1 MKTLR
6 GYEFRQGID
15 AFVPKVCSALGLAPV
30 TLRWTEIS
38 TACIDAYGRMELSIV
53 QDDAVIS
60 GAVFERY
67 CGKVLHELLHRA
79 FTDFDVVTHRPAR
92 QYIMALHNGI
102 EDGRIERECIRL
114 NMTGNCR
121 SLLTRL
127 IDGFVAEAMAQVEDW
142 SDPAQYPFIL
152 AVMCRPHAKQ
162 VIPLPLPLHSIFTEA
177 VHRLDACR
185 PGLPGTRDTMD
196 IAEWV
201 FDQLKALP
209 QQPPKQPPQQPPQ
222 GEGQGQDGEGQGE
235 DGEGQGQ
242 GADGQGEDGEGQ
254 GQGQGADGQGQGQGQ
269 EGDGQGAD
277 GEGQGQEKG
286 QEGPSDG
293 QEGPQKDGDKGQGT
307 PTPKAAPEAPKE
319 AFSPVNNKKGE
330 MVLAVETEP
339 SAEIPEDA
347 TGHGTYDKGAKL
359 SRQGA
364 HVGYPCHDMQV
375 TVPAKMRYDL
385 KRMFD
390 KSGMEEFQPG
400 RKTGALNVRA
410 LPSLARGNDRL
421 FKRRMEVEGIDSAV
435 VIVLDVSGSMEE
447 VSSGYRIKSAVKA
460 CAALLESLNAAGVA
474 TCVLTFAST
483 TSVLKPWAMPV
494 KKALGE
500 IKGVRCG
507 STTNDYFAVKY
518 AHELLLARNEQ
529 RKVCFVITD
538 GGGAHYT
545 ALQVQSGERLGL
557 TTVGVGI
564 GVDIS
569 STYPQSVCIDDV
581 TKLGEVAFSQIKLAA

>member
-1 MKTLR
+1 MKTLK
-6 GYEFRQGID
+6 GYEFMRGIETF
-15 AFVPKVCSALGLAPV
+15 AHKACSALGLPPV
-30 TLRWTEIS
+30 TVRWTQIH

-53 QDDAVIS
+53 KDDAVIS

-79 FTDFDVVTHRPAR
+79 FTDFSVVTTRAAR
-92 QYIMALHNGI
+92 QYVMALHNGI
-102 EDGRIERECIRL
+102 EDGRIESECIRL
-114 NMTGNCR
+114 NMTGNC
-121 SLLTRL
+121 SQLLTRL

-162 VIPLPLPLHSIFTEA
+162 TIPVPLPLHSIFVEA
-177 VHRLDACR
+177 VSRMGACR
-185 PGLPGTRDTMD
+185 PGLQGTRDTME

-209 QQPPKQPPQQPPQ
+209 QQPPKQTPKQPPQQPPQ
-222 GEGQGQDGEGQGE
+222 GDGGEDGEGQGQDGEGQG
-235 DGEGQGQ
+235 QGQ
-242 GADGQGEDGEGQ
+242 GQGEDGQ
-254 GQGQGADGQGQGQGQ
+254 
-269 EGDGQGAD
+269 
-277 GEGQGQEKG
+277 G

-293 QEGPQKDGDKGQGT
+293 QEGPQKEGGKGQGT
-307 PTPKAAPEAPKE
+307 PTPKKAPEAPKE
-319 AFSPVNNKKGE
+319 AFSPVNKKGE
-330 MVLAVETEP
+330 MVKAVETEP
-339 SAEIPEDA
+339 SAEIPEGA
-347 TGHGTYDKGAKL
+347 QGHGTYDKAAKL
-359 SRQGA
+359 GRPGM
-364 HVGYPCHDMQV
+364 HVGVSCHDIQV

-385 KRMFD
+385 KRLFD

-410 LPSLARGNDRL
+410 LPSMARGNDRL

-447 VSSGYRIKSAVKA
+447 VSGDNRIRPAVKTL
-460 CAALLESLNAAGVA
+460 AALLESLNAAGVA
-474 TCVLTFAST
+474 TCVLTFAND

-507 STTNDYFAVKY
+507 GSTNDYFAVRY
-518 AHELLLARNEQ
+518 AHELLLARSEA

-538 GGGAHYT
+538 GGGAYST
-545 ALQVQSGERLGL
+545 ALQVESGQRLGL

-581 TKLGEVAFSQIKLAA
+581 SKLGEVAFNQIKLAA

>member
-38 TACIDAYGRMELSIV
+38 TACINSYGQMELSIV
-53 QDDAVIS
+53 RDDAVIS

-79 FTDFDVVTHRPAR
+79 FTDFDVVTNRPAR

-127 IDGFVAEAMAQVEDW
+127 IDGFVAEAMAQVTDW
-142 SDPAQYPFIL
+142 SNPAQYPFIL

-177 VHRLDACR
+177 VRRMDACR

-209 QQPPKQPPQQPPQ
+209 QEPPKQTPKQPPQGDGGDGQ
-222 GEGQGQDGEGQGE
+222 GEGQGQEGEGE

-242 GADGQGEDGEGQ
+242 GD
-254 GQGQGADGQGQGQGQ
+254 GQGQ
-269 EGDGQGAD
+269 EG
-277 GEGQGQEKG
+277 
-286 QEGPSDG
+286 PSNG
-293 QEGPQKDGDKGQGT
+293 QEGPQKDGDKGQGASG
-307 PTPKAAPEAPKE
+307 PASAPEAPKE
-319 AFSPVNNKKGE
+319 AFSPVNKKGE
-330 MVLAVETEP
+330 MVKAVETEP

-364 HVGYPCHDMQV
+364 HVGVPCHDIQV

-390 KSGMEEFQPG
+390 KSGLEEFQPG

-421 FKRRMEVEGIDSAV
+421 FKRRMEVEGVDSAV

-518 AHELLLARNEQ
+518 AHELLLARSEQ

-538 GGGAHYT
+538 GGGAYYT
-545 ALQVQSGERLGL
+545 SLQVQSGQNLGI

-569 STYPQSVCIDDV
+569 DTYPQAVCIDDV
-581 TKLGEVAFSQIKLAA
+581 TKLGEVAFNQIKLAA

>member
-38 TACIDAYGRMELSIV
+38 TACINARGQMELSIV
-53 QDDAVIS
+53 RDDAVIS

-79 FTDFDVVTHRPAR
+79 FTDFSVVTTRPAR
-92 QYIMALHNGI
+92 QYVMQLHNGI

-162 VIPLPLPLHSIFTEA
+162 MIPVPLPLHSIFVEA
-177 VHRLDACR
+177 VRRLDACR
-185 PGLPGTRDTMD
+185 PGLPGTKDTMD

-201 FDQLKALP
+201 FDQLQALP

-222 GEGQGQDGEGQGE
+222 GDGGEGQGE
-235 DGEGQGQ
+235 DG
-242 GADGQGEDGEGQ
+242 QGED
-254 GQGQGADGQGQGQGQ
+254 GQGQGQ
-269 EGDGQGAD
+269 EG
-277 GEGQGQEKG
+277 EGQGDG
-286 QEGPSDG
+286 QEDPSDG
-293 QEGPQKDGDKGQGT
+293 QEGPQKEGGKGQGT

-319 AFSPVNNKKGE
+319 AFSPVNKKGE
-330 MVLAVETEP
+330 MVKAVETEP
-339 SAEIPEDA
+339 SAEIPEGA

-359 SRQGA
+359 SRPGA

-447 VSSGYRIKSAVKA
+447 AFSGYRIKSAVKA

-507 STTNDYFAVKY
+507 SSTNDYFAVKY
-518 AHELLLARNEQ
+518 AHELLLARSEQ

-545 ALQVQSGERLGL
+545 ALQVQSGQRLGL

-569 STYPQSVCIDDV
+569 DTYPQSVCIDDV

>member
-38 TACIDAYGRMELSIV
+38 TACINSYGQMELSIV
-53 QDDAVIS
+53 KDDAVIS

-162 VIPLPLPLHSIFTEA
+162 VIPLPLPLHSIFVEA
-177 VHRLDACR
+177 VSRMGACR

-222 GEGQGQDGEGQGE
+222 GDGGDGQGDGQGQEGEGQ

-242 GADGQGEDGEGQ
+242 GADGQGQGED
-254 GQGQGADGQGQGQGQ
+254 GQGQ
-269 EGDGQGAD
+269 EG
-277 GEGQGQEKG
+277 
-286 QEGPSDG
+286 PSNG

-319 AFSPVNNKKGE
+319 AFSPVNKKGE
-330 MVLAVETEP
+330 MVKAVETEP
-339 SAEIPEDA
+339 TAEIPEGA

-364 HVGYPCHDMQV
+364 HVGVPCHDMQV

-410 LPSLARGNDRL
+410 LPSMARGNDRL

-507 STTNDYFAVKY
+507 GSTNDYFAVRY
-518 AHELLLARNEQ
+518 AHELLLARSEQ

-538 GGGAHYT
+538 GGGAAYT
-545 ALQVQSGERLGL
+545 ALQVQSGQRLGL

-569 STYPQSVCIDDV
+569 DTYPQAVCIDDV

>member
-38 TACIDAYGRMELSIV
+38 TACINSYGQMELSIV
-53 QDDAVIS
+53 KDDAVIS

-92 QYIMALHNGI
+92 QYIMQLHNGI

-114 NMTGNCR
+114 NMTGNCL

-127 IDGFVAEAMAQVEDW
+127 IDGFVAEAMTKVTDW
-142 SDPAQYPFIL
+142 SNPAQYPFIL

-177 VHRLDACR
+177 VSRMDACR
-185 PGLPGTRDTMD
+185 PGLPGTQDTMD

-209 QQPPKQPPQQPPQ
+209 QEPPKQTPKQPPQGDGGDGQGEDGQGDGQ
-222 GEGQGQDGEGQGE
+222 GEGQGQEGEGQEGE
-235 DGEGQGQ
+235 
-242 GADGQGEDGEGQ
+242 GEDGEGQ
-254 GQGQGADGQGQGQGQ
+254 GQGQGADG
-269 EGDGQGAD
+269 E
-277 GEGQGQEKG
+277 
-286 QEGPSDG
+286 G
-293 QEGPQKDGDKGQGT
+293 QEGPQKEGDKGQGASG
-307 PTPKAAPEAPKE
+307 PASAPEAPKE
-319 AFSPVNNKKGE
+319 AFSPVNKKGE
-330 MVLAVETEP
+330 MVKAVETEP
-339 SAEIPEDA
+339 SAEIPEGA
-347 TGHGTYDKGAKL
+347 TGRGTYDKGAKL
-359 SRQGA
+359 SRPGA
-364 HVGYPCHDMQV
+364 HVGAANWDIQV

-447 VSSGYRIKSAVKA
+447 DSSGYRIKSAVKA

-518 AHELLLARNEQ
+518 AHDLLLARSEQ

-538 GGGAHYT
+538 GGGAYYT
-545 ALQVQSGERLGL
+545 SLQVESGQNLGI

-569 STYPQSVCIDDV
+569 DTYPQAVCIDDV
-581 TKLGEVAFSQIKLAA
+581 TKLGEVAFNQIKLAA

>member
-1 MKTLR
+1 MKTMR
-6 GYEFRQGID
+6 GYEFMRGMET
-15 AFVPKVCSALGLAPV
+15 FTHKVCAALGLPNV
-30 TLRWTEIS
+30 TVRWTQIS
-38 TACIDAYGRMELSIV
+38 TASIDAYGRIELSIV
-53 QDDAVIS
+53 ADDAIIS
-60 GAVFERY
+60 VAVFERY

-79 FTDFDVVTHRPAR
+79 FTDFTVVTNRPAR
-92 QYIMALHNGI
+92 QYIMQLHNGI

-114 NMTGNCR
+114 NMTGNC
-121 SLLTRL
+121 SQLLSRL

-142 SDPAQYPFIL
+142 SDPAQYPFVL

-162 VIPLPLPLHSIFTEA
+162 LIPVPLPLHSIFTEA

-209 QQPPKQPPQQPPQ
+209 KQPPQQPPKQPPQ
-222 GEGQGQDGEGQGE
+222 GEGDGGEDGEGQGE

-242 GADGQGEDGEGQ
+242 GDGQG
-254 GQGQGADGQGQGQGQ
+254 
-269 EGDGQGAD
+269 
-277 GEGQGQEKG
+277 KG

-293 QEGPQKDGDKGQGT
+293 QEGPQKDGGKGQGT

-319 AFSPVNNKKGE
+319 AFSPVTHKGE
-330 MVLAVETEP
+330 MVKAVETEP
-339 SAEIPEDA
+339 NAEIPEGA
-347 TGHGTYDKGAKL
+347 SGHGTYDKAAKL
-359 SRQGA
+359 ARPGA
-364 HVGYPCHDMQV
+364 HVGYPCHDIQV

-410 LPSLARGNDRL
+410 LPSMARGNDRL

-447 VSSGYRIKSAVKA
+447 VCGGNRIRPAVKTL
-460 CAALLESLNAAGVA
+460 AALLESLNAAGVA
-474 TCVLTFAST
+474 TCVVTFANS

-494 KKALGE
+494 KKAMGE
-500 IKGVRCG
+500 IKGVCCG
-507 STTNDYFAVKY
+507 GSTNDYFAVRY
-518 AHELLLARNEQ
+518 AHELLLARSEQ

-538 GGGAHYT
+538 GGGAAFT
-545 ALQVQSGERLGL
+545 ALQVQSGQRLGI

-569 STYPQSVCIDDV
+569 DTYPQSVCIDDV

>member
-1 MKTLR
+1 MKTMR
-6 GYEFRQGID
+6 GYEFMRGMET
-15 AFVPKVCSALGLAPV
+15 FTHKVCAALGLPTV
-30 TLRWTEIS
+30 TVRWTQIS
-38 TACIDAYGRMELSIV
+38 TASIDAYGRIELSIV
-53 QDDAVIS
+53 ADDAIIS
-60 GAVFERY
+60 VAVFERY

-79 FTDFDVVTHRPAR
+79 FTDFTVVTNRPAR
-92 QYIMALHNGI
+92 QYIMQLHNGI
-102 EDGRIERECIRL
+102 EDGRIESECIRL
-114 NMTGNCR
+114 NMTGNC
-121 SLLTRL
+121 SQLLTRL

-177 VHRLDACR
+177 VSRMAACR

-209 QQPPKQPPQQPPQ
+209 KQPPQQPPKQPPQ
-222 GEGQGQDGEGQGE
+222 GDGG
-235 DGEGQGQ
+235 D
-242 GADGQGEDGEGQ
+242 
-254 GQGQGADGQGQGQGQ
+254 GQGADGQGQGD
-269 EGDGQGAD
+269 GDD
-277 GEGQGQEKG
+277 GEGQGDGQGKG

-293 QEGPQKDGDKGQGT
+293 QEGPQKEGGKGQGT

-319 AFSPVNNKKGE
+319 AFSPVTHKGE
-330 MVLAVETEP
+330 MVKAVETEP
-339 SAEIPEDA
+339 SAGIPEGA
-347 TGHGTYDKGAKL
+347 TGCGTYDKAAKL
-359 SRQGA
+359 GRPGM
-364 HVGYPCHDMQV
+364 HVGVPCHDMQV

-410 LPSLARGNDRL
+410 LPSMARGSDRL
-421 FKRRMEVEGIDSAV
+421 FKRRMEVEGVDSAV

-447 VSSGYRIKSAVKA
+447 VCGGNRIRPAVKA
-460 CAALLESLNAAGVA
+460 LAALLESLNAAGVA
-474 TCVLTFAST
+474 TCVLTFAND

-507 STTNDYFAVKY
+507 GSTNDYFAVRY
-518 AHELLLARNEQ
+518 AHELLLARSEA
-529 RKVCFVITD
+529 RRVCFVITD
-538 GGGAHYT
+538 GGGAYST
-545 ALQVQSGERLGL
+545 ALQVKSGQHLGL

-569 STYPQSVCIDDV
+569 DTYPQAVCIDDV
-581 TKLGEVAFSQIKLAA
+581 SKLGEVAFSQIKLAA

>member
-1 MKTLR
+1 
-6 GYEFRQGID
+6 
-15 AFVPKVCSALGLAPV
+15 
-30 TLRWTEIS
+30 
-38 TACIDAYGRMELSIV
+38 
-53 QDDAVIS
+53 
-60 GAVFERY
+60 
-67 CGKVLHELLHRA
+67 
-79 FTDFDVVTHRPAR
+79 
-92 QYIMALHNGI
+92 
-102 EDGRIERECIRL
+102 
-114 NMTGNCR
+114 
-121 SLLTRL
+121 
-127 IDGFVAEAMAQVEDW
+127 
-142 SDPAQYPFIL
+142 
-152 AVMCRPHAKQ
+152 
-162 VIPLPLPLHSIFTEA
+162 
-177 VHRLDACR
+177 
-185 PGLPGTRDTMD
+185 LPGTRDTMD

-209 QQPPKQPPQQPPQ
+209 QQPPKQTPKQPPQQPPQ
-222 GEGQGQDGEGQGE
+222 GDGGEDGEGQGADGEGQGE
-235 DGEGQGQ
+235 DG
-242 GADGQGEDGEGQ
+242 
-254 GQGQGADGQGQGQGQ
+254 QGQGQ
-269 EGDGQGAD
+269 EGEGQDGEGQGQGAD

-319 AFSPVNNKKGE
+319 AFSPVNKKGE
-330 MVLAVETEP
+330 MVKAVETEP
-339 SAEIPEDA
+339 SAEIPEGA

-359 SRQGA
+359 SRPGA
-364 HVGYPCHDMQV
+364 HVGYPCHDIQV

-447 VSSGYRIKSAVKA
+447 ACSGYRIKSAVKA

-518 AHELLLARNEQ
+518 AHELLLARSEQ

-538 GGGAHYT
+538 GGGAAYT
-545 ALQVQSGERLGL
+545 ALQVQSGQRLGL

-581 TKLGEVAFSQIKLAA
+581 SKLGEVAFSQIKLAA

>member
-1 MKTLR
+1 MKTLK
-6 GYEFRQGID
+6 GYEFMRGIETF
-15 AFVPKVCSALGLAPV
+15 AHKACSALGLPPV
-30 TLRWTEIS
+30 TVRWTQIS
-38 TACIDAYGRMELSIV
+38 TACIDAFGRMELSIV

-79 FTDFDVVTHRPAR
+79 FTDFSVVTTRPAR
-92 QYIMALHNGI
+92 QYVMALHNGI
-102 EDGRIERECIRL
+102 EDGRIESECIRL
-114 NMTGNCR
+114 NMTGNC
-121 SLLTRL
+121 SQLLSRL
-127 IDGFVAEAMAQVEDW
+127 IDGFVAESMAQVEDW
-142 SDPAQYPFIL
+142 SNPAQYPFIL

-162 VIPLPLPLHSIFTEA
+162 MIPVPLPLHSIFVEA
-177 VHRLDACR
+177 VSRMGACR
-185 PGLPGTRDTMD
+185 PGLPGTRDTME

-209 QQPPKQPPQQPPQ
+209 QQPPKQTPKQPPQQPPQ
-222 GEGQGQDGEGQGE
+222 GDGGE

-242 GADGQGEDGEGQ
+242 GADGEGQ
-254 GQGQGADGQGQGQGQ
+254 GQGQGEDGQ
-269 EGDGQGAD
+269 
-277 GEGQGQEKG
+277 G

-319 AFSPVNNKKGE
+319 AFSPVNKKGE
-330 MVLAVETEP
+330 MVKAVETEP
-339 SAEIPEDA
+339 SAEIPRGA
-347 TGHGTYDKGAKL
+347 TGSGTYDKAAKL
-359 SRQGA
+359 GRPGM
-364 HVGYPCHDMQV
+364 HVGVSCHDIQV
-375 TVPAKMRYDL
+375 TVPARMRYDL
-385 KRMFD
+385 KRLFD

-410 LPSLARGNDRL
+410 LPSMARGNDRL

-447 VSSGYRIKSAVKA
+447 VSGDNRIRPAVKTL
-460 CAALLESLNAAGVA
+460 AALLESLNAAGVA
-474 TCVLTFAST
+474 TCVLTFAND

-507 STTNDYFAVKY
+507 GSTNDYFAVRY
-518 AHELLLARNEQ
+518 AHELLLARSEA

-538 GGGAHYT
+538 GGGAAYT
-545 ALQVQSGERLGL
+545 ALQVQSGQRLGL

-581 TKLGEVAFSQIKLAA
+581 SKLGEVAFSQIKLAA

>member
-1 MKTLR
+1 MKQLK
-6 GYEFRQGID
+6 GYEFMRGIETF
-15 AFVPKVCSALGLAPV
+15 AHKACSALGLPPV
-30 TLRWTEIS
+30 TVRWTQIH
-38 TACIDAYGRMELSIV
+38 TACIDASGRMELSIV
-53 QDDAVIS
+53 KDDAVIS

-79 FTDFDVVTHRPAR
+79 FTDFAVVTRRPAR

-185 PGLPGTRDTMD
+185 PGLPGTRDTME

-209 QQPPKQPPQQPPQ
+209 QQPPKKTPKQPPQQPPQ
-222 GEGQGQDGEGQGE
+222 GDGGEGQGQDGEGQGQGQ
-235 DGEGQGQ
+235 DGEGQGADGQ
-242 GADGQGEDGEGQ
+242 GQGEDGQGQGEDGEGQ
-254 GQGQGADGQGQGQGQ
+254 GKGDGQ
-269 EGDGQGAD
+269 EGPPD
-277 GEGQGQEKG
+277 G

-293 QEGPQKDGDKGQGT
+293 QEGPQKEGGKGQGT
-307 PTPKAAPEAPKE
+307 PTPKAAPDAPKE
-319 AFSPVNNKKGE
+319 AFSPVTHKGE
-330 MVLAVETEP
+330 IVLAVETEP
-339 SAEIPEDA
+339 SAEIPENA
-347 TGHGTYDKGAKL
+347 TGHGTYDKAARLDRPGK
-359 SRQGA
+359 
-364 HVGYPCHDMQV
+364 HVGYPFHDIQV

-385 KRMFD
+385 KRLFD
-390 KSGMEEFQPG
+390 KSGVEEFQPG

-410 LPSLARGNDRL
+410 LPSMARGNDRL
-421 FKRRMEVEGIDSAV
+421 FKRRLEVEGIDSAV

-447 VSSGYRIKSAVKA
+447 VCGGNRIRPAVKTL
-460 CAALLESLNAAGVA
+460 AALLESLNAAGVA
-474 TCVLTFAST
+474 TCVLTFAND

-507 STTNDYFAVKY
+507 GSTNDYFAVRY
-518 AHELLLARNEQ
+518 AHELLLARSEV

-538 GGGAHYT
+538 GGGAAYT
-545 ALQVQSGERLGL
+545 AIQVQSGQRLGL

-581 TKLGEVAFSQIKLAA
+581 SKLGEVAFSQIKLAA

>member
-1 MKTLR
+1 MKTMR
-6 GYEFRQGID
+6 GFEFMRGIETFTHKVCAALGLPSVTVRWTQISTASID
-15 AFVPKVCSALGLAPV
+15 AF
-30 TLRWTEIS
+30 
-38 TACIDAYGRMELSIV
+38 GRMELSIV
-53 QDDAVIS
+53 DDDAIIS
-60 GAVFERY
+60 VAVFERY

-79 FTDFDVVTHRPAR
+79 FTDFNVVTTRAAR
-92 QYIMALHNGI
+92 QYVMQLHNGI
-102 EDGRIERECIRL
+102 EDGRIESECIRL
-114 NMTGNCR
+114 NMTGNC
-121 SLLTRL
+121 SQLLSRL

-142 SDPAQYPFIL
+142 SNPAQYPFIL

-162 VIPLPLPLHSIFTEA
+162 TIPVPLPLHSIFVEA
-177 VHRLDACR
+177 VSRMGACR
-185 PGLPGTRDTMD
+185 PGLPGTRDTME

-209 QQPPKQPPQQPPQ
+209 QQPPKQTPKQPPQQPPQ
-222 GEGQGQDGEGQGE
+222 GDGGEDGEGQGE
-235 DGEGQGQ
+235 DGEGQG
-242 GADGQGEDGEGQ
+242 
-254 GQGQGADGQGQGQGQ
+254 
-269 EGDGQGAD
+269 AD
-277 GEGQGQEKG
+277 GEG

-293 QEGPQKDGDKGQGT
+293 QEGPQKDGGKGQGT

-319 AFSPVNNKKGE
+319 AFSPVTHKGE
-330 MVLAVETEP
+330 MIKAVETEP
-339 SAEIPEDA
+339 SAEIPEGA
-347 TGHGTYDKGAKL
+347 QGHGTYDKAAKL
-359 SRQGA
+359 GRPGM
-364 HVGYPCHDMQV
+364 HVGVSCHDIQV

-390 KSGMEEFQPG
+390 KSGMEEFQSG

-421 FKRRMEVEGIDSAV
+421 FKRRMEVEGVDSAV

-447 VSSGYRIKSAVKA
+447 VCGGNRIRPAVKTL
-460 CAALLESLNAAGVA
+460 AALLESLNAAGVA
-474 TCVLTFAST
+474 TCVLTFAND

-507 STTNDYFAVKY
+507 GSTNDYFAVRY
-518 AHELLLARNEQ
+518 AHELLLARSEV

-538 GGGAHYT
+538 GGGAYST
-545 ALQVQSGERLGL
+545 ALQVESGQRLGL

-581 TKLGEVAFSQIKLAA
+581 SKLGEVAFSQIKLAA

>member
-1 MKTLR
+1 MR
-6 GYEFRQGID
+6 GIETF
-15 AFVPKVCSALGLAPV
+15 AHKACSALGLPPV
-30 TLRWTEIS
+30 TVRWTQIS
-38 TACIDAYGRMELSIV
+38 TACIDGSGRMELSIV
-53 QDDAVIS
+53 RDDAIIS

-79 FTDFDVVTHRPAR
+79 FTDFGVVTTRAAR
-92 QYIMALHNGI
+92 QYVMALHNGI
-102 EDGRIERECIRL
+102 EDGRIESECIRL
-114 NMTGNCR
+114 NMTGNC
-121 SLLTRL
+121 SQLLTRL

-162 VIPLPLPLHSIFTEA
+162 TIPVPLPLHSIFVEA
-177 VHRLDACR
+177 VSRMAACR
-185 PGLPGTRDTMD
+185 PGLPGTRDTME

-209 QQPPKQPPQQPPQ
+209 KQPPQQPPKQPPQ
-222 GEGQGQDGEGQGE
+222 GDGG
-235 DGEGQGQ
+235 
-242 GADGQGEDGEGQ
+242 
-254 GQGQGADGQGQGQGQ
+254 DGQGQGD
-269 EGDGQGAD
+269 EGEGQGAD
-277 GEGQGQEKG
+277 GEGQGQE
-286 QEGPSDG
+286 GPSKG
-293 QEGPQKDGDKGQGT
+293 QEGPQKDGGKGQGT

-319 AFSPVNNKKGE
+319 AFSPVTHKGE
-330 MVLAVETEP
+330 MVKAVETEP
-339 SAEIPEDA
+339 SAEIPEGA
-347 TGHGTYDKGAKL
+347 SGCGTYDKAAKL
-359 SRQGA
+359 ARPGA
-364 HVGYPCHDMQV
+364 HVGYPCHDIQV

-410 LPSLARGNDRL
+410 LPSMARGNDRL

-447 VSSGYRIKSAVKA
+447 ACSGTRIRPAVKTL
-460 CAALLESLNAAGVA
+460 AALLESLNAAGVA
-474 TCVLTFAST
+474 TCVVTFANS

-500 IKGVRCG
+500 IKGVCCG
-507 STTNDYFAVKY
+507 GSTNDYFAVRY
-518 AHELLLARNEQ
+518 AHELLLARTEQ
-529 RKVCFVITD
+529 RKVCFVITA
-538 GGGAHYT
+538 GGGAAFT
-545 ALQVQSGERLGL
+545 ALQVQSGQRLGI

-569 STYPQSVCIDDV
+569 DTYPQAVCIDDV
-581 TKLGEVAFSQIKLAA
+581 SKLGEVAFSQIKLAA